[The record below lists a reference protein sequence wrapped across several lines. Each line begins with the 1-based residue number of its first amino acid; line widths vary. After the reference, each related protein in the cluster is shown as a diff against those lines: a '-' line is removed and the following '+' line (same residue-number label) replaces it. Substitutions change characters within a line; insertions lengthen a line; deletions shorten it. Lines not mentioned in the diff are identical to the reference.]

1 MSVLL
6 PKSNIYLIGSGS
18 DKNGNKVVKLYIPT
32 IPRGFTIQTNGNL
45 PQTHRIL
52 YGKKTAKDM
61 EGVSKSDLAAISKE
75 VVGYVSEFGSTAQ
88 KAKLRKS

>member
-6 PKSNIYLIGSGS
+6 PKSNIHLVGSGL
-18 DKNGNKVVKLYIPT
+18 DKNGNKIIKLEISSMG
-32 IPRGFTIQTNGNL
+32 RGFSIQSLGNL

-61 EGVSKSDLAAISKE
+61 EGISKSDLAAISKE